1 MYNWLRRHRSKLTKP
16 HQTRGV
22 VSCVLLF
29 RSLWPQ
35 TSCKEEWIHNH
46 AKKKYQKKFFGTK
59 TKKHLTL
66 LTDYI
71 NALTDRKFITW
82 LCNNE
87 STQTSMYRNEIAGHL
102 KCTLLQLG
110 ASTDP
115 GSHSVKG
122 GFNCR
127 AAGCRRSA
135 VRDGMC
141 TGHALEELAH
151 MQRIPNPHTFLTN
164 PVQTTKQITQS
175 APTQHDQSIVPFVGY
190 SSSERLA
197 ANDEYPHKSDG
208 KKPKN
213 KQ

>member
-1 MYNWLRRHRSKLTKP
+1 MADTMYNRLRRHRSKLTKH

-22 VSCVLLF
+22 VSCALLF

-71 NALTDRKFITW
+71 NALTNRKFITW

-164 PVQTTKQITQS
+164 PVHRTSLLEFFIGQ
-175 APTQHDQSIVPFVGY
+175 F
-190 SSSERLA
+190 
-197 ANDEYPHKSDG
+197 
-208 KKPKN
+208 
-213 KQ
+213 